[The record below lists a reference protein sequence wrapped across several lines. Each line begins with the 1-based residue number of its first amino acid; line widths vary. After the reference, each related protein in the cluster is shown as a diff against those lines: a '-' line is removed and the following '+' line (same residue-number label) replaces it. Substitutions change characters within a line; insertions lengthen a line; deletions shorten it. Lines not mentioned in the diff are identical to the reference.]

1 MSIVIQNILLATYW
15 KLSQIDPSTLISKIL
30 PFCGIILLSN
40 IVYKLGSDLFLFT
53 LHESTLSRFLAR
65 PAGQDP
71 WALVTGASDGIG
83 RGCSEEL
90 LSRGFNV
97 ILHGRNVS
105 KLEGVKAELLKL
117 FPSRKIRL
125 AVLDVTASAR
135 DDAAIDQL
143 VSTLKD
149 DGLSISV
156 LVNNVGGM
164 GGIIPTWLPLHLR
177 KAEELHRVL
186 DMNVMFTTQLTRA
199 MLPMF
204 FEAKPAL
211 VINIGSIAGKLPSAY
226 LTGYSGA
233 KAYIAA
239 WSRGLRAEMQC
250 EKRDVEVLCIDVGQV
265 RAQHD
270 KQEPTLWAPSRRRMG
285 KAVLDVVGCGRG
297 EVTAYW
303 PHAVQLALIM
313 SLPGSWLDVVMIRL
327 AVQKKGEEEVELKK
341 GGTGE

>member
-15 KLSQIDPSTLISKIL
+15 KLAQIDTSALISKIL

-40 IVYKLGSDLFLFT
+40 IVYRLGSDLFLFI
-53 LHESTLSRFLAR
+53 LHESTLPRFLVR
-65 PAGQDP
+65 PAGQDA

-97 ILHGRNVS
+97 VLHGRNVA

-117 FPSRKIRL
+117 FPARKIRL

-135 DDAAIDQL
+135 DHAAIEQL
-143 VSTLKD
+143 VSTLKN

-177 KAEELHRVL
+177 KAEELDRVL

-199 MLPMF
+199 MLPLL
-204 FEAKPAL
+204 FEAKSAL
-211 VINIGSIAGKLPSAY
+211 IVNIGSIVGKIPGAY
-226 LTGYSGA
+226 LTSYSGA
-233 KAYIAA
+233 KAYIGM

-250 EKRDVEVLCIDVGQV
+250 DKRDVEVLHISVGQV

-270 KQEPTLWAPSRRRMG
+270 RAEPTLWSPSSRRMA
-285 KAVLDVVGCGRG
+285 KAVLDCVGCGRG

-303 PHAVQLALIM
+303 PHAVQLGFIG
-313 SLPGSWLDVVMIRL
+313 SLPGNWLDVVMIRL
-327 AVQKKGEEEVELKK
+327 ALQKKAEEEVELKK
-341 GGTGE
+341 GGKGE